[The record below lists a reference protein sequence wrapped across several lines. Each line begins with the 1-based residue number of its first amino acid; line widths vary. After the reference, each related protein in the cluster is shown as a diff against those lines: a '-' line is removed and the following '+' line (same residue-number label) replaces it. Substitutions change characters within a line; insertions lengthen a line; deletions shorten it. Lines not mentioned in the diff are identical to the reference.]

1 MHIHMKRVVRMRV
14 DIHDRR
20 MATRIS
26 TIRANTLR
34 RMATRIS
41 TTRLWLHVLAE
52 HAATTG
58 IRRNDRHIYIY
69 THTYIY
75 VYIYTQIQMCA

>member
-26 TIRANTLR
+26 TIRANTYACRSKTGGWLQVLAQYVLIR
-34 RMATRIS
+34 CGG
-41 TTRLWLHVLAE
+41 WLHVSAQ
-52 HAATTG
+52 HVCG
-58 IRRNDRHIYIY
+58 Y
-69 THTYIY
+69 TY
-75 VYIYTQIQMCA
+75 